1 MQNPITFL
9 DIFQL
14 SMQSAPCI
22 ETHTTYHVLR
32 FLLDAPEFQLSTY
45 PHQNS
50 PLLQPPHPV
59 HALPHGPEH
68 ITLQYLLGSINV
80 PEVSYADNE
89 HVVEELMNQ
98 LGLGSTCAERQGL
111 GEEKILAWIG
121 DQLTVDRLW
130 GLFKFRS
137 QDINSFDRLDWMIL
151 VFGWLHLQ
159 MAFANSLHK
168 QYLGT
173 AAGQGLMHAF
183 TVLKR
188 KGLGSALIKGPFHH
202 DLVEAIYHVAEAHLR
217 INWLAVTKVKNL
229 EDLRSCQPEE
239 LVSYACRLVDEHAS
253 SGALDQMDALPL
265 DKQDEVKRQTILWNR
280 DVLHYIVL
288 DQAIK
293 QGDVGLM
300 EDMLPTLL
308 F

>member
-1 MQNPITFL
+1 M
-9 DIFQL
+9 
-14 SMQSAPCI
+14 
-22 ETHTTYHVLR
+22 
-32 FLLDAPEFQLSTY
+32 
-45 PHQNS
+45 
-50 PLLQPPHPV
+50 

-98 LGLGSTCAERQGL
+98 LGLGSTCAECQGL

-121 DQLTVDRLW
+121 DQLTVDRLR
-130 GLFKFRS
+130 GLFKFCS

-173 AAGQGLMHAF
+173 AAGRGLMHAF

-202 DLVEAIYHVAEAHLR
+202 DLVEAIYHVAEAHLQ
-217 INWLAVTKVKNL
+217 IDWLAVTKVKNL

-239 LVSYACRLVDEHAS
+239 LVSYARKLVDEHAS

-265 DKQDEVKRQTILWNR
+265 DKQDEVKCQTILWNC